1 MTIVALEASLLL
13 TLLSAGGSDPASD
26 PAPGSPREL
35 VVLVHG
41 MGRTRHSMRHLARA
55 LEAEGYE
62 VVSHGYHS
70 RLHRVPRHG
79 GDLAKVL
86 AQEGSRP
93 EVSRIHLV
101 GHSLGCIVIRWAM
114 ANAPPDRLGRVVLL
128 APPNKGSHVAD
139 RFAGGFWWLS
149 RPLPD
154 LTTDP
159 NSIPRS
165 LPAPIGVEIGVIAA
179 SNDILVSLEES
190 HLQGESDHI
199 IVASGHSFVMN
210 KPRVHDLTLRFLRDG
225 SFGPAES
232 H

>member
-1 MTIVALEASLLL
+1 MTIIALPASLLL
-13 TLLSAGGSDPASD
+13 TLLSAAGSE
-26 PAPGSPREL
+26 PAPGPTSGSPREL

-62 VVSHGYHS
+62 VISHGYHS

-79 GDLAKVL
+79 DDFVKVL
-86 AQEGSRP
+86 AREGSRP

-114 ANAPPDRLGRVVLL
+114 ANAPLDRLGRVVLL
-128 APPNKGSHVAD
+128 APPNQGSHVAD
-139 RFAGGFWWLS
+139 RFAKGFSWLS

-159 NSIPRS
+159 NGIPRS
-165 LPAPIGVEIGVIAA
+165 LPAPNGVEVGVIAA
-179 SNDILVSLEES
+179 SKDILVSLEES
-190 HLQGESDHI
+190 HLEGERDHI
-199 IVASGHSFVMN
+199 IVTSSHSFVMN

-225 SFGPAES
+225 SFGPTES
-232 H
+232 R